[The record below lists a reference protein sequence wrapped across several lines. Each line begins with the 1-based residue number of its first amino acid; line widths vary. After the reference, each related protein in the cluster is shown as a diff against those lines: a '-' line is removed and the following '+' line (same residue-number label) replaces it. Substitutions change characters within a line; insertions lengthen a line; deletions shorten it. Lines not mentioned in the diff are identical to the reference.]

1 MASPQD
7 DYLIRPDPLDPRLT
21 EHVKGIDQTGA
32 AIETSVT
39 VERALTIFLNSQE
52 IVTAMT
58 INDHPEYLALGYL
71 LNQNMLKPDDV
82 VTGVD
87 YDEEL
92 SVVVVRTKRKTNY
105 EKKLKKKVQTSGCAQ
120 GTAFGDLMEALE
132 NVTLPDA
139 KLRTSWLYT
148 LPTRSTPRRRSISKP
163 APSTAACWRS
173 RTGRWSIWKTSAA
186 IMPSTRSPAGCSN
199 TASARADKIFYT
211 TGRLTSEMV
220 IKTVRMGIPILIS
233 RSGFTAW
240 GVELAR
246 KANLTLIGRA
256 RGKRFIA
263 LAGEDRI
270 VFDQD
275 LAYVEEE
282 SAKHRRKAAMHDE
295 YFSHAPRSEHPV
307 PRRLVNTGRPSAAM
321 TRNLGLVLAGGLA
334 RRMGGGDKARIR
346 DRQRN
351 YSRTR
356 ARRASRHNAAS
367 IIINANGDAAR
378 FADARLPVV
387 ADSVPD
393 FAGPL
398 AGILAGLDWA
408 AAHTPGY
415 RMACER
421 AGRLS
426 VPAEGFGQPP
436 ARCAH
441 RIERC
446 ARLRPIG
453 RMAPSGR
460 WPMAGDATRG
470 FTPRARRRRHAQDRA
485 VDRAA
490 WRRDRRLAGNADRSV
505 FQRQYAGGRGAGRSA
520 SRRNIRT
527 RDGRYSRCA
536 VGSQGN
542 AARRLASKLSI
553 ASRYSSV
560 TSISSMPRT
569 RRSLRNG
576 LMSKRCVPRSGA
588 ISD

>member
-1 MASPQD
+1 MPSPQD
-7 DYLIRPDPLDPRLT
+7 EYLIRPDPLDPRLT

-148 LPTRSTPRRRSISKP
+148 LAHKINTTPSLYLEAGAIHGCVLAIEDRPLVYMEDVGRHNAVDKIAGWMFKHHVG
-163 APSTAACWRS
+163 AP
-173 RTGRWSIWKTSAA
+173 
-186 IMPSTRSPAGCSN
+186 
-199 TASARADKIFYT
+199 DKIFYT

-263 LAGEDRI
+263 LAGEQRI

-295 YFSHAPRSEHPV
+295 
-307 PRRLVNTGRPSAAM
+307 
-321 TRNLGLVLAGGLA
+321 
-334 RRMGGGDKARIR
+334 
-346 DRQRN
+346 
-351 YSRTR
+351 
-356 ARRASRHNAAS
+356 
-367 IIINANGDAAR
+367 
-378 FADARLPVV
+378 
-387 ADSVPD
+387 
-393 FAGPL
+393 
-398 AGILAGLDWA
+398 
-408 AAHTPGY
+408 
-415 RMACER
+415 
-421 AGRLS
+421 
-426 VPAEGFGQPP
+426 
-436 ARCAH
+436 
-441 RIERC
+441 
-446 ARLRPIG
+446 
-453 RMAPSGR
+453 
-460 WPMAGDATRG
+460 
-470 FTPRARRRRHAQDRA
+470 
-485 VDRAA
+485 
-490 WRRDRRLAGNADRSV
+490 
-505 FQRQYAGGRGAGRSA
+505 
-520 SRRNIRT
+520 
-527 RDGRYSRCA
+527 
-536 VGSQGN
+536 
-542 AARRLASKLSI
+542 
-553 ASRYSSV
+553 
-560 TSISSMPRT
+560 
-569 RRSLRNG
+569 
-576 LMSKRCVPRSGA
+576 
-588 ISD
+588 